1 MSAPSL
7 CLGLRVAR
15 APNRVRYR
23 GRIKA
28 LLASVHAEDDIEKL
42 AHWAKYISVL
52 TSGYLEQSIKEV
64 LLDHSGRSASPRVA
78 RYIEQSWPGSRNMNT
93 ETIGNILGKFDAKWR
108 SSFDEWLADEDGR
121 KGWINAVVDSRNKIA
136 HGEESNTTGVT
147 IRSVSERFQCA
158 CGLVDLLEALTA

>member
-1 MSAPSL
+1 M
-7 CLGLRVAR
+7 AR

-23 GRIKA
+23 GRISA
-28 LLASVHAEDDIEKL
+28 LLESVKREEDLEKQ

-64 LLDHSGRSASPRVA
+64 LLDHSGRTASPRVA
-78 RYIEQSWPGSRNMNT
+78 RYVEQSWSKSQNMNT
-93 ETIGNILGKFDAKWR
+93 ETICTLLGRFDGGWR
-108 SSFDEWLADEDGR
+108 TSFEVWLADDDKR

-147 IRSVSERFQCA
+147 IHSVSERFQCA
-158 CGLVDLLEALTA
+158 CGLVELLEKLSA